1 MKVLKLLFFKC
12 IVVIKV
18 LMGDLRMYWGSRCL
32 NGILDEILIDSGS
45 DREKRR
51 LNFFVVFIM
60 KLLLVKEI
68 K

>member
-1 MKVLKLLFFKC
+1 
-12 IVVIKV
+12 
-18 LMGDLRMYWGSRCL
+18 MGDLRMYWGSRCL